1 MGRPI
6 PERFFNGTGGA
17 GSPGGEGISS
27 LTVEGGNSYSAGT
40 TISFSAS
47 PIGGTTATAT
57 ITFVAPADNAPG
69 NGNVATASITEP
81 GSGYTSVPTVTFNKP
96 ANVVVDGFTQIAG
109 KVFKFSSGVTSGIY
123 AGMVANAFFTTTT
136 LGNPTK
142 VVSVDVASGNITMST
157 ANTAAI
163 SSPVSFGDVGRLGDI
178 LPVLIPAVTTAN
190 TIQGNAYITL
200 GSGGRL
206 CDILSQ
212 KGSRRYRVTNDQG
225 TDTVRL
231 VPTGINGNED
241 ANNPTVAAVTAA
253 GGPVAAGQIT
263 IQASDSDGGTYWV
276 GKLEGQTALVF
287 PGGTGTPGTQFTAN
301 THVIW
306 SMNAAVASTS
316 VKLATND

>member
-6 PERFFNGTGGA
+6 NERFFNGTGGA

-69 NGNVATASITEP
+69 NGNVATATVTEA

-123 AGMVANAFFTTTT
+123 AGMVANVFFTTTT
-136 LGNPTK
+136 LGNPTR

-163 SSPVSFGDVGRLGDI
+163 SSPISFGDVGRLGDI
-178 LPVLIPAVTTAN
+178 AAVLVPAVTTAN
-190 TIQGNAYITL
+190 TIQGNAFITS
-200 GSGGRL
+200 GAGGRV

-225 TDTVRL
+225 TDVVRL

-253 GGPVAAGQIT
+253 GGPVAAGQMT
-263 IQASDSDGGTYWV
+263 IQASDSAGGTYWV

-287 PGGTGTPGTQFTAN
+287 PGGTGTPGTEFTAN

-306 SMNAAVASTS
+306 TMNTAVASTS

>member
-17 GSPGGEGISS
+17 GSPGGEGVLSFDV
-27 LTVEGGNSYSAGT
+27 TTQGNNYSQGV
-40 TISFSAS
+40 TISFAAS
-47 PIGGTTATAT
+47 PLGGDTATGT
-57 ITFVAPADNAPG
+57 VTVWTPQ
-69 NGNVATASITEP
+69 ASSNLSINRTTEVLTSN
-81 GSGYTSVPTVTFNKP
+81 GSGYTSAPAITVVKP
-96 ANVVVDGFTQIAG
+96 ANVT
-109 KVFKFSSGVTSGIY
+109 VTSTAFSGNL
-123 AGMVANAFFTTTT
+123 AGNILTVSSTAGLFVGMHQNHPNIAQTAHILTIWS
-136 LGNPTK
+136 GNSN
-142 VVSVDVASGNITMST
+142 VELSRGVASTYTNQTFQ
-157 ANTAAI
+157 
-163 SSPVSFGDVGRLGDI
+163 FGDVGRSAVLTAT
-178 LPVLIPAVTTAN
+178 LIPAVTTAN

-231 VPTGINGNED
+231 VPTGDNGVNS
-241 ANNPTVAAVTAA
+241 PTVAAVTAA
-253 GGPVAAGQIT
+253 GGPVAAGQMT
-263 IQASDSDGGTYWV
+263 IQATDSAGGTYWV

-287 PGGTGTPGTQFTAN
+287 PGGTGTPGTEFTAN